1 MISPLVNGQNRG
13 KSAKTKGKI
22 TKLKKTR
29 AKLQLKLRSRGK
41 NTQKKGFEF
50 NVMRLLIVKAI
61 QTWGKFKLS

>member
-1 MISPLVNGQNRG
+1 VILPFTIHKSMISPLVNGQNRG

-22 TKLKKTR
+22 TKLKKN
-29 AKLQLKLRSRGK
+29 KGK
-41 NTQKKGFEF
+41 NTQKKGFQF

>member
-22 TKLKKTR
+22 TKLKKNKGKTTVALHSR
-29 AKLQLKLRSRGK
+29 VRSPKKLI
-41 NTQKKGFEF
+41 F